1 MGQDEREEGRAI
13 IRPMRAADIE
23 AVAQLEQ
30 QVFPNPWPISAYVE
44 ELLFTPKAHYFVLE
58 RPLPQTAP
66 PLSLWG
72 GHQVRLRRRWEVI
85 GMVGMR
91 IETVGEER
99 RAHITTLAVH
109 PAWRRQGWGRRLLR
123 RAMEAARPY
132 APRRIVL
139 EVRTTNETAMALYRS
154 ERFTIARRLRRYYRD
169 GGDAYLMEKVLSEGE
184 VPPGGQED
192 RAEEE

>member
-1 MGQDEREEGRAI
+1 MGQDERERGAI
-13 IRPMRAADIE
+13 IRPMQAADIE
-23 AVAQLEQ
+23 AVARLEQ
-30 QVFPNPWPISAYVE
+30 QVFPDPWPMSAYVE
-44 ELLFTPKAHYFVLE
+44 ELLFTPKTHYFVLE
-58 RPLPQTAP
+58 RPLPPTEP
-66 PLSLWG
+66 
-72 GHQVRLRRRWEVI
+72 LRRRWEVI

-91 IETVGEER
+91 IERAGDER
-99 RAHITTLAVH
+99 HAHITTLAVH

-154 ERFTIARRLRRYYRD
+154 EGFTIARRLRRYYRD
-169 GGDAYLMEKVLSEGE
+169 GGDAYLMEKVLSEGD

-192 RAEEE
+192 